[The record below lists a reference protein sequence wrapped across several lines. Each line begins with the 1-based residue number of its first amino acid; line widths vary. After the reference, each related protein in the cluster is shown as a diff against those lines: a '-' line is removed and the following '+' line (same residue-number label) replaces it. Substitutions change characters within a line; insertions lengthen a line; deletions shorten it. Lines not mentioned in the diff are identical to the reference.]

1 MYGYRMSLWAEHLGK
16 LEGNYREPQSLE
28 CIRHVNKLGRN
39 NWRAYVAED
48 EKEMMVGH
56 LMQYPV
62 QISRDGKVTSLTSF
76 ESFPDVGGKI
86 LGTPTTLPD
95 ALTT

>member
-1 MYGYRMSLWAEHLGK
+1 MGT
-16 LEGNYREPQSLE
+16 
-28 CIRHVNKLGRN
+28 
-39 NWRAYVAED
+39 
-48 EKEMMVGH
+48 

-62 QISRDGKVTSLTSF
+62 HVSRNGKVSSLQGH

-86 LGTPTTLPD
+86 LGAHNSLPD

>member
-1 MYGYRMSLWAEHLGK
+1 MARKNWCIYVSE
-16 LEGNYREPQSLE
+16 EGQQ
-28 CIRHVNKLGRN
+28 
-39 NWRAYVAED
+39 
-48 EKEMMVGH
+48 MMGT

-62 QISRDGKVTSLTSF
+62 HVSRNGKVSSLQGH

-86 LGTPTTLPD
+86 LGAHNSLPD

>member
-1 MYGYRMSLWAEHLGK
+1 MSLWAEHLGK
-16 LEGNYREPQSLE
+16 LEDTYNEPQSLK
-28 CIRHVNKLGRN
+28 CIKHVNKIAKH
-39 NWRAYVAED
+39 NWKAYVAEQPED
-48 EKEMMVGH
+48 MMIGH

-62 QISRDGKVTSLTSF
+62 QISRDGKVSSLQDY
-76 ESFPDVGGKI
+76 ESFPDVGGRV